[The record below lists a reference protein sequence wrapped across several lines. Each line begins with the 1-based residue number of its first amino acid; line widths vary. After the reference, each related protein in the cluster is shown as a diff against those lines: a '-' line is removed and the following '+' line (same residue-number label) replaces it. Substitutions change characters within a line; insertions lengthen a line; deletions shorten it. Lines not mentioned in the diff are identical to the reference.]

1 MPDELL
7 KRPLSFGL
15 AAEIIAGEKPERPP
29 VPIPNKRPEK
39 LCRCGY
45 MLNKDE
51 SLVRFS
57 NGHRQE
63 SYFFCSKCQ
72 QYHCPELNKRF
83 GARWL

>member
-1 MPDELL
+1 MADELL

-15 AAEIIAGEKPERPP
+15 YANILAGEKPERPLLP
-29 VPIPNKRPEK
+29 MPSARPEK

-51 SLVRFS
+51 SLVRYS

-63 SYFFCSKCQ
+63 VYLFCARCQ
-72 QYHCPELNKRF
+72 MYHCAELNKRY
-83 GARWL
+83 GARW